1 MKNLLHTASVC
12 FLISLTS
19 CGSQETKHPSRRIIG
34 ERDLVPVSWHQV
46 HPKILHSVGQ
56 MQLGCTVTHIGKGI
70 AITAGHCF
78 SQSHFQGIIKDQR
91 CSNDKFKTYWG
102 YTKDRLPFLE
112 SKCVR
117 VLAMEHNMEKDYA
130 IFTVSPVPPESLSL
144 IKEKDAPETHS
155 KISTFSHPKKRSL
168 EWSGW
173 CSIESNLATEK
184 KHQFAHTC
192 DTEAGSS
199 GAAILNQELQVI
211 GIHNYYNSQIN
222 RNGATHIRATPIFEI
237 LDQQSN

>member
-1 MKNLLHTASVC
+1 MFFC

-91 CSNDKFKTYWG
+91 CSNDKFKTFEKIWVEINDLEVIQG
-102 YTKDRLPFLE
+102 IVVALFL
-112 SKCVR
+112 
-117 VLAMEHNMEKDYA
+117 LALY
-130 IFTVSPVPPESLSL
+130 V
-144 IKEKDAPETHS
+144 
-155 KISTFSHPKKRSL
+155 
-168 EWSGW
+168 
-173 CSIESNLATEK
+173 
-184 KHQFAHTC
+184 
-192 DTEAGSS
+192 
-199 GAAILNQELQVI
+199 
-211 GIHNYYNSQIN
+211 
-222 RNGATHIRATPIFEI
+222 
-237 LDQQSN
+237 